1 MTFRLD
7 DNPDGLG
14 QRMVKEVPRDKPTN
28 KIDLEHLLALHWDS
42 DVGVTE
48 TGWLKGRFVQVT
60 ISTKKATI
68 MEIWEV

>member
-1 MTFRLD
+1 MVYRLD

-48 TGWLKGRFVQVT
+48 TGWLDDKYVQVV
-60 ISTKKATI
+60 ISTRGHTI
-68 MEIWEV
+68 IETWEV